1 MGLSRATRAFFQ
13 LVDWLEMSD
22 EFGQVLVKEDQ
33 IIFIQKDTFEISF
46 FSKNDSLNAVLVST
60 QGEVQQW
67 YFVFERAPRE
77 YNFLPTEVSLRP
89 AVSDV
94 SLETAVSFCLLILFP
109 CYQTVK
115 IV

>member
-33 IIFIQKDTFEISF
+33 IIFIQKDVFEISF
-46 FSKNDSLNAVLVST
+46 FSKNDSLNAVLVSS
-60 QGEVQQW
+60 QGQNQQW

-94 SLETAVSFCLLILFP
+94 SLEAAVSFCAPILFT